1 MWSVLWSQ
9 IDLMVWTNH
18 EQKNLKVGIKVEIP
32 SFTPYKYVGN
42 EDMNFLHSKTSPH
55 GWIYL

>member
-18 EQKNLKVGIKVEIP
+18 EQKKLKMSIMVEIP
-32 SFTPYKYVGN
+32 SFACYEYVGN
-42 EDMNFLHSKTSPH
+42 DLNEQGGLLKIH
-55 GWIYL
+55 L

>member
-32 SFTPYKYVGN
+32 SFTPYEYVGN
-42 EDMNFLHSKTSPH
+42 DLNERGLLKIHV
-55 GWIYL
+55 